1 MNDAELIQAA
11 DEARRHAYVPYS
23 RFPVGAALLTED
35 GQLYTGC
42 NVENAAYPV
51 SLCAERV
58 ALFKAVSEGHRRFRT
73 LAVVTDTGGAP
84 CGSCRQALSEFAPD
98 LEVIVAD
105 GQGHARTYQLDEL
118 LPHSFTAEQLQPRP
132 E

>member
-58 ALFKAVSEGHRRFRT
+58 ALFKAVSEGRRRFRT
-73 LAVVTDTGGAP
+73 LAVVTDTGGSP
-84 CGSCRQALSEFAPD
+84 CGSCRQALTEFAPD

-105 GQGHARTYQLDEL
+105 GRGEARTYRLDEL
-118 LPHSFTAEQLQPRP
+118 LPHSFTAKELQPRP